1 MKGKP
6 NRNGVFPVRTVSS
19 IMKPKLT
26 PDRTRLNWKH
36 HSFWIALAAIGA
48 LLNGVGAVCVSAQE
62 PADDVAAVQEPNKT
76 ASLIK
81 VPLPLTAPVETR
93 ILASL
98 ESLANNTAGAER
110 PVVVLEFVAA
120 NGAAE
125 EDAAAPSLGSGTSF
139 ERALSLARMLS
150 GPRGNRLRSIAY
162 LPESLRGHAV
172 LIALGCEEIA
182 MHPMTEIGLAGLDES
197 APEAT
202 VLQAYLDIAARR
214 GLFPPAAIR
223 SMLDPAEPLVRLDL
237 EGGGAEYTTLPELEK
252 QARPENAWK
261 ETQLVPLNQMASF
274 SGQELRGWRWI
285 THLVNDRELL
295 SSALKLDVPV
305 QERPTFALPR
315 KAMRMQLRGVLHNR
329 LVNRTLRAIDE
340 SLQNDGT
347 NLILIDLDSPGGSLE
362 ETLRLAYHLAEIPA
376 ERAEVVV
383 FVSGRARGDAAL
395 IALAADSLFMAP
407 NAVLGQAGEAS
418 ISREDVDARKESFLR
433 FAKTVGRFPG
443 DVAGCVCPDVTVR
456 EYLAADGRRTRD
468 VVGWLEDDAKLPLWK
483 AGAEVDF
490 REGLTAD
497 RAFQLNIASGTAPT
511 LEAIGQRFGLEVLPQ
526 EKQTNRVEAAVE
538 WLASQRWLSFLLFMI
553 GIIALSAELNTPG
566 LGIPGGI
573 ALVCFLLF
581 FWLNLFQGTIEWLEV
596 LLIGAGVL
604 CLAAEIFLLPG
615 FGVFGFLGLL
625 LLAAGLVLASQ
636 TFVLPTNQYQWEKSV
651 QGFGQLAFGLLV
663 LMGLAF
669 AFRKQLSNLPMVRWF
684 ALQPPL
690 NDRFV
695 VAMHELQEERR
706 SLVGRYGS
714 TLTRC
719 NPYGKATFGDE
730 VVDVVSQGDW
740 LDEDSPIEVVSV
752 QNNQILVKRRT
763 I

>member
-1 MKGKP
+1 M
-6 NRNGVFPVRTVSS
+6 T
-19 IMKPKLT
+19 PKLT
-26 PDRTRLNWKH
+26 LERTRFGWTH
-36 HSFWIALAAIGA
+36 PSFWIALAAIGSWFC
-48 LLNGVGAVCVSAQE
+48 GVGAASVPAQE
-62 PADDVAAVQEPNKT
+62 PAANAEAVQEPNKV

-81 VPLPLTAPVETR
+81 VPLPLSAQGEARV
-93 ILASL
+93 LASL
-98 ESLANNTAGAER
+98 ESLASNVAGADR
-110 PVVVLEFVAA
+110 PVVVLEFVNA
-120 NGAAE
+120 NSTPEGEAE
-125 EDAAAPSLGSGTSF
+125 AAPLGSGTPF

-162 LPESLRGHAV
+162 LPDSLRGHAV

-182 MHPMTEIGLAGLDES
+182 MHPMTEIGLAGVDEG

-285 THLVNDRELL
+285 AHLVNDRELL
-295 SSALKLDVPV
+295 ASALKLDVAV

-376 ERAEVVV
+376 GQAEVVV

-418 ISREDVDARKESFLR
+418 ISREDVDARKESFIR

-443 DVAGCVCPDVTVR
+443 DIAGCVCPDVSVR
-456 EYLAADGRRTRD
+456 EYLSADGRRTRD
-468 VVGWLEDDAKLPLWK
+468 VVGWIEDDAKLPLWK
-483 AGAEVDF
+483 AGPEVDF
-490 REGLTAD
+490 REGLSAD
-497 RAFQLNIASGTAPT
+497 QAVQLNIAAGTAPN

-566 LGIPGGI
+566 IGIPGGI
-573 ALVCFLLF
+573 ALICFLLF
-581 FWLNLFQGTIEWLEV
+581 FWLNMFQGTIEWLEV

-615 FGVFGFLGLL
+615 FGVFGVLGLL
-625 LLAAGLVLASQ
+625 MLAAGLVLASQ
-636 TFVLPTNQYQWEKSV
+636 TFVVPTNRYQWEKSV
-651 QGFGQLAFGLLV
+651 QGFGQLALGLLV

-706 SLVGRYGS
+706 TLVGRYGS

-719 NPYGKATFGDE
+719 NPYGKATFGDD

-740 LDEDSPIEVVSV
+740 MDEDTPIEVVSV
-752 QNNQILVKRRT
+752 QNNQILIKRRT